1 MQIEKTPLA
10 DCYIIKPQV
19 HHDHRGYFFESFNAL
34 KFKEL
39 TGITTDFVQDNQS
52 FSSYGVVR
60 ALHAQRAPYAQAKL
74 VRVLQGGIGYSRGCT
89 TGFSHLWTAFCHPSQ
104 R

>member
-39 TGITTDFVQDNQS
+39 TGITTDFVQDNQ
-52 FSSYGVVR
+52 FLFKPMV
-60 ALHAQRAPYAQAKL
+60 LLEPYMRNVPRMHRQN
-74 VRVLQGGIGYSRGCT
+74 
-89 TGFSHLWTAFCHPSQ
+89 
-104 R
+104 

>member
-74 VRVLQGGIGYSRGCT
+74 VRVLQGRYWI
-89 TGFSHLWTAFCHPSQ
+89 
-104 R
+104 

>member
-19 HHDHRGYFFESFNAL
+19 HHDHRGLFFESFNAL

-39 TGITTDFVQDNQS
+39 TGLLLILYRIINPFQAMV
-52 FSSYGVVR
+52 
-60 ALHAQRAPYAQAKL
+60 LLEPYMRNVPRMHRQN
-74 VRVLQGGIGYSRGCT
+74 
-89 TGFSHLWTAFCHPSQ
+89 
-104 R
+104 